1 MAIHAKRKSLPL
13 AALRYSHRIN
23 RRQAREIQESTRPK
37 PPILVIESPLSLPT
51 RAGAR
56 KHTTYQILDGHHRV
70 SALRRAGATH
80 VTAFVIPRSAY
91 LTYADRL
98 GWWND
103 MRYRTVG
110 CQDLDTV
117 TYVQLQGKRR
127 RYDGVRGNRAGRS
140 ILAQWPQD
148 GSWRGKFIP

>member
-37 PPILVIESPLSLPT
+37 PPILVIESRT
-51 RAGAR
+51 GR
-56 KHTTYQILDGHHRV
+56 TYQILDGHHRV

-127 RYDGVRGNRAGRS
+127 RYDGVRGNRAGRT
-140 ILAQWPQD
+140 LLRQWAQD
-148 GSWRGKFIP
+148 GSRRGELISW

>member
-37 PPILVIESPLSLPT
+37 PPILVIESRT
-51 RAGAR
+51 GR
-56 KHTTYQILDGHHRV
+56 TYQILDGHHRV

-98 GWWND
+98 EWWDD
-103 MRYRTVG
+103 MRYRTIG
-110 CQDLDTV
+110 CQDLDAV

-127 RYDGVRGNRAGRS
+127 RYDGVRGNRAGRT
-140 ILAQWPQD
+140 LLRQWAQD
-148 GSWRGKFIP
+148 GSRRGELISW